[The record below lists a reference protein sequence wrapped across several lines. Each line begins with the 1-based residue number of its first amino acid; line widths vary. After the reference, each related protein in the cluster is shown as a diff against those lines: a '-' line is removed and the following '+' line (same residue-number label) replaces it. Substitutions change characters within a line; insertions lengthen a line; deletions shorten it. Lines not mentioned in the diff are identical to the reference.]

1 MPIRKLTTSVLLLVT
16 APLAVIAQSDGVPWQ
31 GSYAANGQCF
41 CSGPIP
47 QSISSKIVPTPIGGQ
62 TLTQVCAKVGD
73 GPELINRD
81 GLFNYTVYKDMQC
94 GHSSFT
100 TADVILN
107 ADCLGSKEETFD
119 SCLPAGPNWALEAA
133 YASPAVLAAAI
144 PDESLENATGLN
156 QQTTTTDAGSGNAQK
171 QSSESDIEK
180 AESQIANNSASEE
193 AITADPFA
201 SFAGKIVN
209 LGDHRYLQA
218 RDDLQPN
225 GGSPGSRIVLDGV
238 VFLKDDKELLLS
250 DLYSP
255 AVPESKPAAAPPLDT
270 APVPTLETTDKSAKQ
285 KFLDTMRAER
295 QSLLAKKNK
304 EQAER
309 ASQQQTAKKNDEQKR
324 AEQKRIAKITA
335 ERKKLSEKKAADE
348 TIVARRNSALLDEE
362 LLPNKNTDKPEA
374 AFEAAQQ
381 TNKLESESTTSG
393 LASVSN
399 ALRLPA
405 NTRASSR
412 DFNYFEALPTNY
424 EFGGGGVVLEASLQ
438 RKSRFQFLGNVGMSD
453 TYDEVMLGAGYFLT
467 PKSASRLTVVLLA
480 GVEHGSFEL
489 TDQNA
494 APGFTVTASDTGL
507 FLGALSR
514 VVINNKFEL
523 KGGLGYSSFFEG
535 DATFFGGGYYH
546 VTPRLDVVSRFELGD
561 NDQLGLGI
569 RYYY

>member
-1 MPIRKLTTSVLLLVT
+1 
-16 APLAVIAQSDGVPWQ
+16 
-31 GSYAANGQCF
+31 
-41 CSGPIP
+41 
-47 QSISSKIVPTPIGGQ
+47 
-62 TLTQVCAKVGD
+62 
-73 GPELINRD
+73 
-81 GLFNYTVYKDMQC
+81 
-94 GHSSFT
+94 
-100 TADVILN
+100 
-107 ADCLGSKEETFD
+107 
-119 SCLPAGPNWALEAA
+119 
-133 YASPAVLAAAI
+133 
-144 PDESLENATGLN
+144 
-156 QQTTTTDAGSGNAQK
+156 
-171 QSSESDIEK
+171 
-180 AESQIANNSASEE
+180 
-193 AITADPFA
+193 
-201 SFAGKIVN
+201 
-209 LGDHRYLQA
+209 
-218 RDDLQPN
+218 
-225 GGSPGSRIVLDGV
+225 
-238 VFLKDDKELLLS
+238 
-250 DLYSP
+250 
-255 AVPESKPAAAPPLDT
+255 
-270 APVPTLETTDKSAKQ
+270 
-285 KFLDTMRAER
+285 MRAER

-348 TIVARRNSALLDEE
+348 AKVARRNSALLDEE

-381 TNKLESESTTSG
+381 TSKLESESTTSG

-546 VTPRLDVVSRFELGD
+546 MTPRLDVVSRFELGD